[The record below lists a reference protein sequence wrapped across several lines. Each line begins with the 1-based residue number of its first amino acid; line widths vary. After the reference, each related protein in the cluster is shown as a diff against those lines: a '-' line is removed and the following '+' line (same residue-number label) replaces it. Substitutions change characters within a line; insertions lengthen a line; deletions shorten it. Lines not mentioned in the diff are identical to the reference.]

1 MIALILPGI
10 SRAESKD
17 TKTIELNVVQ
27 VMQLAGD
34 FVEQGKLDAA
44 QDILTKVPNT
54 SNPALETERDFTHRY
69 AVSVSNNKLDI
80 WGFVPTITVSY
91 TKRESNIWQREFD
104 KTALEFTMQQRF

>member
-1 MIALILPGI
+1 MILPGI

-44 QDILTKVPNT
+44 QDILTKVSNT
-54 SNPALETERDFTHRY
+54 GNPALETERWFLRAQIATRNGDIDGAIKIYRQILDAQPNLARVRFEL
-69 AVSVSNNKLDI
+69 AVC
-80 WGFVPTITVSY
+80 Y
-91 TKRESNIWQREFD
+91 MHQKRWR
-104 KTALEFTMQQRF
+104 RV

>member
-1 MIALILPGI
+1 MIALILPGG

-54 SNPALETERDFTHRY
+54 GNPALETERWCLRRTEPRLCPQILITGM
-69 AVSVSNNKLDI
+69 VS
-80 WGFVPTITVSY
+80 
-91 TKRESNIWQREFD
+91 RQ
-104 KTALEFTMQQRF
+104 